1 MLVVRLTDDVD
12 NVWSN
17 LKQRIARLLVKPNI
31 GEILLEK
38 GGFDSSILG
47 PLRAA
52 AQKDGGQS
60 AIDLV
65 SDEMV
70 DSFYVVGGASNVKSV
85 SPNIVRPEWTC
96 PCCFRGSRTSAKWL
110 NRSSAR
116 PVPSIV
122 SPVPFIVSSVPPIVS
137 IEGIR
142 ESVQTFDTQIGSRD
156 ILFSSDQHLG
166 HSL

>member
-12 NVWSN
+12 SVWSN
-17 LKQRIARLLVKPNI
+17 LKQRIARLLVKPNV

-110 NRSSAR
+110 NRS
-116 PVPSIV
+116 
-122 SPVPFIVSSVPPIVS
+122 
-137 IEGIR
+137 
-142 ESVQTFDTQIGSRD
+142 
-156 ILFSSDQHLG
+156 
-166 HSL
+166 

>member
-17 LKQRIARLLVKPNI
+17 LKQRIARLLVKPNV

-65 SDEMV
+65 SDGMV
-70 DSFYVVGGASNVKSV
+70 GSFYVVGGASRCKER
-85 SPNIVRPEWTC
+85 IAEY
-96 PCCFRGSRTSAKWL
+96 
-110 NRSSAR
+110 
-116 PVPSIV
+116 
-122 SPVPFIVSSVPPIVS
+122 
-137 IEGIR
+137 R
-142 ESVQTFDTQIGSRD
+142 EAGVDLPLLLPRLEDFGKVAQSLIG
-156 ILFSSDQHLG
+156 
-166 HSL
+166 